1 MMSLLLAKL
10 KRKESMITETRL
22 KRTTKTSDKTELF
35 FDHCKIHGHI
45 IDKCW
50 KIHGYPST
58 FKSNTWKKDEGGT
71 NKAYMASSD
80 SMNQGSYSFTQ
91 EQYRRILQLLNK
103 QQQSTEQKDQIA
115 TASSAQLAGN
125 HCFLAKKS
133 TIWIIDTGASD
144 HICSDPN
151 FLDTS
156 KSLSNKGHYIT
167 IADGRQ
173 VKVACVGS
181 VKLRMV

>member
-1 MMSLLLAKL
+1 
-10 KRKESMITETRL
+10 MITETRL

-80 SMNQGSYSFTQ
+80 SMNQGSCSFTQ
-91 EQYRRILQLLNK
+91 EQYRQILQLLNK
-103 QQQSTEQKDQIA
+103 QQQSAEQIDQIA
-115 TASSAQLAGN
+115 TASSTQLADN
-125 HCFLAKKS
+125 HCFL
-133 TIWIIDTGASD
+133 
-144 HICSDPN
+144 
-151 FLDTS
+151 
-156 KSLSNKGHYIT
+156 
-167 IADGRQ
+167 
-173 VKVACVGS
+173 
-181 VKLRMV
+181 LRNQQFVLLIQGI